1 MFLWYTTTG
10 DMYMVT
16 RMKSLRECHTIHWR
30 VDPDVPDRRAIT
42 AAAAL
47 IREGGLVAFPT
58 ETVYGLGANALD
70 RQAVKRI
77 FAVKGRPDD
86 NPLIV
91 HVGER
96 EEMTGLVRAVPP
108 AAQKLI
114 GMFWPGPLTL
124 VLPRSGRVPLLVT
137 AGLDK
142 VAVRMPAHPVA
153 LALIREAGVPVAA
166 PSANTSGR
174 PSPTTAAHVLEDLD
188 GRIEAVLDSGP
199 VPVGVESTV
208 LDLTVS
214 PPVILRPGGVTG
226 KQLAA
231 VLGEV
236 VHHPEEAPGRPQA
249 PGMRYRHYAPRT
261 PLWLVEGPPA
271 AVTARIRELAVEA
284 RAAGEKVAVLARTDT
299 AASYPD
305 GPVVPCGKSGDPGS
319 AAAAL
324 YSALRDCDV
333 LGADLILAE
342 GLAAEGLGR
351 AVMNRLRKAAAKIIV
366 ADEGS

>member
-1 MFLWYTTTG
+1 MTTG
-10 DMYMVT
+10 
-16 RMKSLRECHTIHWR
+16 MKSPEEEGRITTVHWR
-30 VDPDVPDRRAIT
+30 VDPYFPDPRAV
-42 AAAAL
+42 AAAAAM
-47 IREGGLVAFPT
+47 IRAGGLVAFPT

-70 RQAVKRI
+70 RKAVKRI

-91 HVGER
+91 HIAER
-96 EEMTGLVRAVPP
+96 AEITSLVRDLPP
-108 AAQKLI
+108 QAEKLI
-114 GMFWPGPLTL
+114 GLFWPGSLTL
-124 VLPRSGRVPLLVT
+124 VLPRSGRVLPAVT

-188 GRIEAVLDSGP
+188 GRIEAVLDGGP

-231 VLGEV
+231 VLGTV
-236 VHHPEEAPGRPQA
+236 VHHSEKAPGRPQA
-249 PGMRYRHYAPRT
+249 PGMKYRHYAPRT
-261 PLWLVEGPPA
+261 PLVLVEGPPG
-271 AVTARIRELAVEA
+271 AVTARIRELAAEA
-284 RAAGEKVAVLARTDT
+284 GAAGEHVAVLARTGT
-299 AASYPD
+299 AAFYA
-305 GPVVPCGKSGDPGS
+305 GVPVVPCGKSGDPGS
-319 AAAAL
+319 TAAAL
-324 YSALRDCDV
+324 YGALRECDA

-342 GLAAEGLGR
+342 GLAAEGLEGMGR

-366 ADEGS
+366 VEAGS